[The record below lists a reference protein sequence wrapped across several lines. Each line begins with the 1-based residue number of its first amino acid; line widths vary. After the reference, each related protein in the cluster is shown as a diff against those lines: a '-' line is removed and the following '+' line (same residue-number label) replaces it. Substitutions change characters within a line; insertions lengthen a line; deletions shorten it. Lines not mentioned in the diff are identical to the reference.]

1 MDRNIGPKGHI
12 RKSIS
17 EKFQNFPSR
26 GSGGIEFS
34 ILGGVVLVGRKY
46 FRKKL
51 SENYDNLGDIW
62 SL

>member
-1 MDRNIGPKGHI
+1 MNRNIGHKGHI
-12 RKSIS
+12 RKTIS
-17 EKFQNFPSR
+17 EKFQNFLSR
-26 GSGGIEFS
+26 GSGAVEFS
-34 ILGGVVLVGRKY
+34 ILGDGVWVGRKY